1 MRLNVL
7 GPPVVFADDGHEV
20 PVPGGKP
27 GRLLV
32 LLAVRRG
39 QTVGTDALMSAL
51 WGERPPRSAS
61 ANLQNYISAL
71 RSMLDG
77 ATASGGQRLRFES
90 GGYQLRLEA
99 EECDLFE
106 FEQLLISGR
115 LAAREGNQQR
125 AAAMLRR
132 AVRLWQGNPFA
143 TASSGLAGPSSVANE
158 AQVWEEVWLTAYEDC
173 VEAELAVEPRTGLV
187 PELRRLI
194 VANPVRERLH
204 LLLMEALWA
213 IGDSVAAL
221 NTYADARATLV
232 AELGV
237 EPSAPLRDLQ
247 GRILRGETPELGTPV
262 SEPADVPNT
271 VVAPQVCRQLPRDIP
286 DFTGRDA
293 VVRSLCAQ
301 LADTDS
307 VGVAALTGPAGA
319 GKTTLAVHIA
329 HQVAEQFPD
338 GQLFVGLGGGCGPT
352 TRQPDQVLAG
362 LLGNLGLPSSAV
374 PATLADRAAVFRSM
388 LAGRRVLIVL
398 DDVVDAAQ
406 VLPLLPGTPGSAVLV
421 TSRNRLMDLTTSTR
435 VEVGAFTLPEGRA
448 LLAAMIGADRVDA
461 EPDVA
466 DDLLRLTAGLPLAVR
481 VVAARLA
488 TRPKWSLGSL
498 LARLRE
504 EAQSADQSRLLDELA
519 VGDLDVRAGFAV
531 TYAALGEE
539 PDKAAFR
546 RFAIPGVADLPPWAM
561 SALAGAED
569 FDRALGR
576 LLDSHLV
583 EPFHAADERYRM
595 HDLLRRYAAQECAA
609 VDGDAHQDSQARAA
623 LRRLLDATRALVGVA
638 YQGLPT
644 PADWLV
650 PIGAEPAGP
659 VPLERARIAEDPMSW
674 CANEI
679 GLLVAV
685 ITEAA
690 AAGWRREALD
700 TVERLGG
707 FLAMQSRRDETARLY
722 SELARSPESDHLVSA
737 HIRYGIAQAK
747 MMEGRLAEAAVVF
760 GDCVDRFDSLDDRIG
775 LAHSLTFLSFC
786 RHHEGRTEDADRL
799 ARRAVSVST
808 DAGDPRCRIRALRQL
823 GTVFVTQGRAQ
834 DGVQL
839 LEQALEL
846 STGAGVPDVE
856 AVVLSSLAKALA
868 ETRELA
874 RADETCRRAAELLD
888 HLVQPVARAYVR
900 LIQGEIA
907 ELRGDHR
914 RAMEA
919 AERSLWAFRELGDRR
934 GEASA
939 EYRLAANELRLGL
952 PVRAV
957 PLLRSAVSI
966 FDQLGL
972 HAPARQAEDAL
983 TSATGALLAR

>member
-39 QTVGTDALMSAL
+39 QTVSTDALMSVL

-77 ATASGGQRLRFES
+77 ATSSGGQRLRFES
-90 GGYQLRLEA
+90 VGYQLRLEA

-115 LAAREGNQQR
+115 LAAREGNHQR
-125 AAAMLRR
+125 AAVMLRR

-143 TASSGLAGPSSVANE
+143 TAASGIAGPSSVANE
-158 AQVWEEVWLTAYEDC
+158 AEVWDEVWLTAYEDC

-232 AELGV
+232 TELGV

-247 GRILRGETPELGTPV
+247 GKILRGETPELAVPV
-262 SEPADVPNT
+262 SEQADVPNT
-271 VVAPQVCRQLPRDIP
+271 VVAPQVCRQLPRDIR

-301 LADTDS
+301 LTDTDS

-329 HQVAEQFPD
+329 HEVAEQFPD
-338 GQLFVGLGGGCGPT
+338 GQLYVGLGGDCGP
-352 TRQPDQVLAG
+352 TRQPDHVLAG
-362 LLGNLGLPSSAV
+362 LLCNLGLPNSAV
-374 PATLADRAAVFRSM
+374 PVALEDRAAVFRSM
-388 LAGRRVLIVL
+388 LAGRRVLVVL
-398 DDVVDAAQ
+398 DDVVEAAQ

-421 TSRNRLMDLTTSTR
+421 TSRNRLTDLTPSAR
-435 VEVGAFTLPEGRA
+435 VELDAFTLPEGRA
-448 LLAAMIGADRVDA
+448 LLATMIGADRVDA
-461 EPDVA
+461 EPAVA
-466 DDLLRLTAGLPLAVR
+466 DELIRLTAGLPLAIR
-481 VVAARLA
+481 VVSARLA

-546 RFAIPGVADLPPWAM
+546 RFALAGVADLPLWAM
-561 SALAGAED
+561 SALAGTAD
-569 FDRALGR
+569 FDRALGH

-583 EPFHAADERYRM
+583 EPFHTADERYRM

-609 VDGDAHQDSQARAA
+609 VDGDSHQDSQAGAA
-623 LRRLLDATRALVGVA
+623 LRRLLGATRALVGVA
-638 YQGLPT
+638 YRGLPT
-644 PADWLV
+644 PADWLL
-650 PIGAEPAGP
+650 PIGPEPSGP
-659 VPLERARIAEDPMSW
+659 VPPERARLAEDPMSW

-679 GLLVAV
+679 GMLVAV
-685 ITEAA
+685 VTEAA

-700 TVERLGG
+700 MVERLGG
-707 FLAMQSRRDETARLY
+707 FLAMQSRRDETERLY
-722 SELARSPESDHLVSA
+722 TELARSPESDQLVSA
-737 HIRYGIAQAK
+737 HIQYGLAQAK

-760 GDCVDRFDSLDDRIG
+760 GDCVARFDRLDERIG

-786 RHHEGRTEDADRL
+786 RHYEGRTEDADRL
-799 ARRAVSVST
+799 ARRAVAVST
-808 DAGDPRCRIRALRQL
+808 DTGDPRCRIRALRQL

-888 HLVQPVARAYVR
+888 RLAQPVARAYVR
-900 LIQGEIA
+900 LTQGEIA

-934 GEASA
+934 GEATA